1 MAVSA
6 EKTNPVSPDAE
17 QTLQAMVSARERTFA
32 LVSGIDDE
40 DLQRSHSPLMSPLV
54 WDLGHIAAYE
64 DLWLARRHGGLEL
77 LRPDLADAYDAFE
90 TPRAVRA
97 DIEMLGPDDA
107 RTYLEDVRERT
118 SAVLAS
124 RGVGDGAIC
133 EMVLRH
139 ELQHTETMRQTM
151 AIAGL
156 LPAGEPALAA
166 MDGEEDW
173 LEMPAGQF
181 AMGAS
186 AEGFAY
192 DNERPRHAVELPP
205 FRIAR
210 RPVSNASWMRF
221 SEGGG
226 YERREWWSQEGW
238 AWKEQYDITHHRA
251 IAAGGAGGLQFPV
264 CHISWFEADAFARSC
279 DARLPTEAEWEK
291 AATWRQGRR
300 RGARGRRAGVGVDS
314 VVLRRLSRLR
324 RIPLSRVFRGV
335 LRRGLQGA
343 AGRLVGDA
351 PARGHAHVPQLGPAR
366 ATADLR
372 GPAPGQRRS
381 VMEPSTPPEP
391 LLEDAIQIDSH
402 LDGTHERSLAD
413 DALDG
418 LTRPFKELPPKH
430 FYDARGAQLFDR
442 ICELPEYYP
451 TRAER
456 AILEDSA
463 QEIAATDRRGGT
475 GRAGIGNGRQ
485 DACAARRPACG
496 RHAVSLRARRRDR
509 EHGARMRARCS
520 PTSTPACAYTA

>member
-6 EKTNPVSPDAE
+6 EKTNAVSPDAE
-17 QTLQAMVSARERTFA
+17 QTLQAMASARERTFA

-54 WDLGHIAAYE
+54 WDLGPIAAYE

-97 DIEMLGPDDA
+97 DIEILGPDDA
-107 RTYLEDVRERT
+107 RTYLDDVRERT
-118 SAVLAS
+118 SSVLAS

-156 LPAGEPALAA
+156 LPNGEPAPAA
-166 MDGEEDW
+166 LDGAEHW

-192 DNERPRHAVELPP
+192 DNERPRHAVELPA

-251 IAAGGAGGLQFPV
+251 IAAAGPGGLQFPV
-264 CHISWFEADAFARSC
+264 CHVSWFEADAFARSC
-279 DARLPTEAEWEK
+279 NARLPTEAEWEK
-291 AATWRQGRR
+291 AATWRQGRDEGLAAVGQVWEWTASSFGGYPGFVAYPYREYSEVFVGEDYKVLRGGSWATHPRVATRTFRNWDLPER
-300 RGARGRRAGVGVDS
+300 RQIFAGV
-314 VVLRRLSRLR
+314 RLARD
-324 RIPLSRVFRGV
+324 
-335 LRRGLQGA
+335 A
-343 AGRLVGDA
+343 A
-351 PARGHAHVPQLGPAR
+351 
-366 ATADLR
+366 
-372 GPAPGQRRS
+372 
-381 VMEPSTPPEP
+381 
-391 LLEDAIQIDSH
+391 
-402 LDGTHERSLAD
+402 
-413 DALDG
+413 
-418 LTRPFKELPPKH
+418 
-430 FYDARGAQLFDR
+430 
-442 ICELPEYYP
+442 
-451 TRAER
+451 
-456 AILEDSA
+456 
-463 QEIAATDRRGGT
+463 
-475 GRAGIGNGRQ
+475 
-485 DACAARRPACG
+485 
-496 RHAVSLRARRRDR
+496 
-509 EHGARMRARCS
+509 
-520 PTSTPACAYTA
+520 